1 MTKKDKLL
9 ERFLSVPKDFT
20 FDELKTLLRSLG
32 YEEYT
37 KGKTSGSRVA
47 FVHLIYNENILIH
60 KPHPGKILNRI
71 YLKKIIHD
79 LTLKQII

>member
-9 ERFLSVPKDFT
+9 ERFLSIPKDFT

-32 YEEYT
+32 YEEDK
-37 KGKTSGSRVA
+37 KGKTSGSRLA

>member
-9 ERFLSVPKDFT
+9 ERFLSVHKDFT
-20 FDELKTLLRSLG
+20 FDELKTLLQSMG
-32 YEEYT
+32 FEVEN

-60 KPHPGKILNRI
+60 KPHPSKILNRV
-71 YLKKIIHD
+71 YLKKIIED